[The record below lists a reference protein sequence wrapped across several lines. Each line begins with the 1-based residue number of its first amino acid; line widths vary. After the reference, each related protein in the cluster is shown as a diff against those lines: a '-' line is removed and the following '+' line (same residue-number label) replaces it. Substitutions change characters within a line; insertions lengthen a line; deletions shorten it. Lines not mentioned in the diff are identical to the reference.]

1 MALGL
6 VAIVVATMFMAAAAM
21 KPSKADAWAW
31 KDNCTAIIYNRTG
44 SQSSVHPFTYI
55 PILPN
60 PGSIAAFAAYAA
72 IGIPVNQALPLV
84 NSGYPVPS
92 YGCHAIVTTTS
103 PQGATSCAYS
113 APTTGAN
120 HFDCSSN
127 VSFKI
132 IDDSDDIAAN
142 VFIPAGSGASSPPVT
157 GPKARKGPPALRPR
171 AIPGKGWRSTNK
183 VHHLGL
189 IGKLMNQGDTT
200 ASCEHGANHTPT
212 AINSV
217 QFIKGKSTRGVGAL
231 RGRFADKHDAHQ
243 TVADALSKHS
253 MHCLSRLLTSR
264 TLHTHAHAKPLEIAR
279 EGVDVRGSEVVVHR
293 RVHGEQRNAAY
304 YEVIGASKG
313 AKNAMVFFQSPHRP
327 TGSQMQQA
335 VVNNAL
341 KRIGA

>member
-6 VAIVVATMFMAAAAM
+6 VAVVAATLFVGSASMRPA
-21 KPSKADAWAW
+21 KAEAWAW

-55 PILPN
+55 PVLPN

-84 NSGYPVPS
+84 NTGYPVPA

-120 HFDCSSN
+120 HFDCSNN

-142 VFIPAGSGASSPPVT
+142 VFIPAGSGPSSPPAT
-157 GPKARKGPPALRPR
+157 GPTSKKGPLALRAR
-171 AIPGKGWRSTNK
+171 ALPGKGWHSTKK

-189 IGKLMNQGDTT
+189 IGKLMNQGQPTG
-200 ASCEHGANHTPT
+200 SCDRGANHTPT
-212 AINSV
+212 AISSV
-217 QFIKGKSTRGVGAL
+217 QYIKGKSTRGVGAI
-231 RGRFADKHDAHQ
+231 RGRFAGKHDAHQ
-243 TVADALSKHS
+243 TVADAVSQHS

-264 TLHTHAHAKPLEIAR
+264 SLNTHAHARPLEIAR
-279 EGVDVRGSEVVVHR
+279 QGVDVRGSEVVVHR
-293 RVHGEQRNAAY
+293 RVHGKTRNAAY

-327 TGSQMQQA
+327 TGSHMQQT
-335 VVNNAL
+335 VVNKAL
-341 KRIGA
+341 NHIGA